1 MKNIIL
7 RTLTLTLAS
16 GLAISAQ
23 AAGFRSVAKK
33 TLDGSSLF
41 CPAVENQS
49 PSSLQLQ
56 MRVVD
61 AAATSDV
68 VQVDLLV
75 RSVKCVQKTWVLN
88 SNVLQNGTG
97 TMADYEILA
106 LDNRSKVIF
115 QTKLAQFE
123 KSGEEVV
130 TIGLPRSIAERLGQV
145 EIFVRAK
152 QTQTSSIYGQETF
165 LSTFGSYNLI
175 LK

>member
-16 GLAISAQ
+16 GLAISAHG
-23 AAGFRSVAKK
+23 AGFRSVAKK

-41 CPAVENQS
+41 CPAIENQATS
-49 PSSLQLQ
+49 PLQLQ
-56 MRVVD
+56 MRVID
-61 AAATSDV
+61 TSATSDV

-75 RSVKCVQKTWVLN
+75 RSVKCQQKTWVLN

-97 TMADYEILA
+97 SMTDYEILV

-115 QTKLAQFE
+115 QSKLSQFE
-123 KSGEEVV
+123 KSGEEIV
-130 TIGLPRSIAERLGQV
+130 TLGLPRSIAERLGQV
-145 EIFVRAK
+145 EVFVRAK
-152 QTQTSSIYGQETF
+152 QTQTSNIYGQETF
-165 LSTFGSYNLI
+165 LSSFGSYNLI